1 MTIAVVNPA
10 TGETIE
16 QFTEHTT
23 EEVETRVQR
32 AQDAFD
38 ALRETTYA
46 ERGVWMK
53 TAADILES
61 EVPELA
67 KMLVV
72 EMGKPI
78 AQAEAEV
85 LKCAK
90 NMRFYADNAEKFL
103 ADEPLEDASTVNASS
118 AYLHYQPLGVVL
130 AVMPWNY
137 PLWQVI
143 RFAAPALMA
152 GNTGVLKHA
161 SNVPHS
167 ALYLDTLF
175 TRAGFPE
182 GAFTTILTGS
192 GPIAGLLEDRRI
204 KAVTLTGSE
213 PAGRAVAA
221 QAGAHIKPAVMELGG
236 SDAFIVMPSADLE
249 KATTVAVNARISNNG
264 QSCIAGK
271 RFVVHQDIY
280 DAFLEKFVAKM
291 SALQVGDPLD
301 PATNVGPLATERG
314 RKEIAELVDD
324 ARDKG
329 ARILTGGNAPDMPG
343 WFYEPTVV
351 DELKPGMRLVMEEAF
366 GPVASVYKVS
376 SRDEAAEVANQT
388 TFGLSSALWTED
400 DSDTEFFIKN
410 IEAGAVFINGMTI
423 SYPELPFGGVKD
435 SGFGRELGAPG
446 IREFCNFKTVWKA

>member
-53 TAADILES
+53 KAADILES

>member
-38 ALRETTYA
+38 ALKETTYA

-53 TAADILES
+53 KAADILES

>member
-38 ALRETTYA
+38 VLRETTYA

-53 TAADILES
+53 KAADILES

-85 LKCAK
+85 FKCAK

-291 SALQVGDPLD
+291 SALQVGYPLD

>member
-38 ALRETTYA
+38 VLRETTYA

-53 TAADILES
+53 KAADILES

-85 LKCAK
+85 FKCAK

-388 TFGLSSALWTED
+388 TFGFSSALWTED

>member
-32 AQDAFD
+32 AHDAFD
-38 ALRETTYA
+38 VLRETTYA

-53 TAADILES
+53 KAADILES

-376 SRDEAAEVANQT
+376 SRDEAAEVANKT

>member
-291 SALQVGDPLD
+291 SALQVGDPLN

-351 DELKPGMRLVMEEAF
+351 DELTPGMRLVMEEAF

>member
-23 EEVETRVQR
+23 DEVETRVQR

-53 TAADILES
+53 KAADILES